1 MTKIDNTAKR
11 ELSLTELDSA
21 VGAAGKF
28 HYVEMNGETWAVN
41 GNGKPVQVTH
51 NAPFG
56 LGWLFGT

>member
-1 MTKIDNTAKR
+1 MSKAISEIDGR
-11 ELSLTELDSA
+11 ELGTDELDRISSG
-21 VGAAGKF
+21 VGRF

-56 LGWLFGT
+56 LGWLLD